1 MLEVSIA
8 EMDVHT
14 LNTTLHTDIY
24 SAVIT
29 EALDARI
36 TDISFWGFTDKYAYT
51 WLEGAKPL
59 MFDEYYN
66 PKGAFYATHSDH
78 PFFSSSILTAH
89 HRCYHSSQSRLLSA
103 SPPARF
109 SIPAFLSGRIHPP
122 PILLSLDPS
131 TVHNPVHSPQSTAP
145 DLISTGLPVLP
156 VSFKQ
161 RLILIFIFS
170 ITLS

>member
-1 MLEVSIA
+1 MCGRRSSLLFYSNWLDHHSA
-8 EMDVHT
+8 Q
-14 LNTTLHTDIY
+14 TTSTAPT
-24 SAVIT
+24 SCV
-29 EALDARI
+29 R
-36 TDISFWGFTDKYAYT
+36 
-51 WLEGAKPL
+51 
-59 MFDEYYN
+59 
-66 PKGAFYATHSDH
+66 
-78 PFFSSSILTAH
+78 FFSPFPEVIVKL
-89 HRCYHSSQSRLLSA
+89 SQSRLLSA